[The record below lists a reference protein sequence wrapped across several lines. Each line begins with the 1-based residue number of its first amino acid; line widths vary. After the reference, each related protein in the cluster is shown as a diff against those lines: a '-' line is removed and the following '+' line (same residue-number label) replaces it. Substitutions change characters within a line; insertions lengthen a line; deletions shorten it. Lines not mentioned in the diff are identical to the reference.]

1 MIELIKEK
9 LNSRKLR
16 EENNALEI
24 KYYSLL
30 EEAKE
35 DKERIIRQAET
46 IDYAKTTIK
55 SQLAEIRTLKE
66 QLDKKNKKT
75 SNNNTKIGN
84 KKGLKN
90 GK

>member
-35 DKERIIRQAET
+35 DKEKIIRQKET
-46 IDYAKTTIK
+46 IDYAKATIK
-55 SQLAEIRTLKE
+55 SQLIEIRTLKE

-75 SNNNTKIGN
+75 SKNSTKIGN

>member
-1 MIELIKEK
+1 MIKLFKEK
-9 LNSRKLR
+9 INLRKLR

-35 DKERIIRQAET
+35 DKERIIRQKET
-46 IDYAKTTIK
+46 IDYAKATIR
-55 SQLAEIRTLKE
+55 SQLIEIRTLKE

-75 SNNNTKIGN
+75 SKNSTKIGN

>member
-9 LNSRKLR
+9 LNSRKLK

-75 SNNNTKIGN
+75 SKNSTKIGN

>member
-1 MIELIKEK
+1 MIKLLKEK
-9 LNSRKLR
+9 LELKKLR

-35 DKERIIRQAET
+35 DKERIIRQKET
-46 IDYAKTTIK
+46 IDYAKATIR
-55 SQLAEIRTLKE
+55 SQLIEIRILKE

-75 SNNNTKIGN
+75 SKNSIKMGN

>member
-1 MIELIKEK
+1 MTVQK
-9 LNSRKLR
+9 

-75 SNNNTKIGN
+75 SKNSTKIGN

>member
-9 LNSRKLR
+9 LNSRKLK

-35 DKERIIRQAET
+35 DKEKIIRQKET
-46 IDYAKTTIK
+46 IDYAKATIK
-55 SQLAEIRTLKE
+55 SQLIEIRTLKE

-75 SNNNTKIGN
+75 SKNSTKIGN

>member
-35 DKERIIRQAET
+35 DKEKIIRQKET
-46 IDYAKTTIK
+46 IDYAKATIK
-55 SQLAEIRTLKE
+55 SQLTEIRTLKE
-66 QLDKKNKKT
+66 QLDKKNKKAPKN
-75 SNNNTKIGN
+75 STKIGN

>member
-1 MIELIKEK
+1 MIKLLKEK
-9 LNSRKLR
+9 LELKKLR

-35 DKERIIRQAET
+35 DKEKIIRQKET
-46 IDYAKTTIK
+46 IDYAKATIR
-55 SQLAEIRTLKE
+55 SQLIEIRILKE

-75 SNNNTKIGN
+75 SKNSIKMGN

>member
-35 DKERIIRQAET
+35 DEKIIRQKET
-46 IDYAKTTIK
+46 IDYAKATIK
-55 SQLAEIRTLKE
+55 SQLTEIRTLKE
-66 QLDKKNKKT
+66 QLDKKNKKAPKN
-75 SNNNTKIGN
+75 STKIGN

>member
-9 LNSRKLR
+9 LNSRKLK

-24 KYYSLL
+24 KCYSLL

-35 DKERIIRQAET
+35 DKEKIIRQKET
-46 IDYAKTTIK
+46 IDYAKATIR
-55 SQLAEIRTLKE
+55 SQLIEIRILKE

-75 SNNNTKIGN
+75 SKNSTKIGN

>member
-9 LNSRKLR
+9 LNSRKLK

-35 DKERIIRQAET
+35 DKERIIRQKET
-46 IDYAKTTIK
+46 IDYAKATIR
-55 SQLAEIRTLKE
+55 SQLIEIRILKE

-75 SNNNTKIGN
+75 SKSSTKIGN

>member
-1 MIELIKEK
+1 MIKLFKEK
-9 LNSRKLR
+9 INLRKLR

-35 DKERIIRQAET
+35 DKERIIRQKET
-46 IDYAKTTIK
+46 IDYAKATIK
-55 SQLAEIRTLKE
+55 TQLTEIRTLKE

-75 SNNNTKIGN
+75 SKNSIKIGN
-84 KKGLKN
+84 EKGLKN

>member
-75 SNNNTKIGN
+75 SKNSTKIGN

>member
-35 DKERIIRQAET
+35 DKERIIRQKET
-46 IDYAKTTIK
+46 IDYAKATIR
-55 SQLAEIRTLKE
+55 SQLIEIRILKE

-75 SNNNTKIGN
+75 SKNSTKIGN

>member
-9 LNSRKLR
+9 LNSRKLK

-35 DKERIIRQAET
+35 DKERIIRQKET
-46 IDYAKTTIK
+46 IDYAKATIR
-55 SQLAEIRTLKE
+55 SQLIEIRILKE

-75 SNNNTKIGN
+75 SKNNTKIGN

>member
-9 LNSRKLR
+9 LNSRKLK

-35 DKERIIRQAET
+35 DKERIIRQKET
-46 IDYAKTTIK
+46 IDYAKATIR
-55 SQLAEIRTLKE
+55 SQLIEIRILKE

-75 SNNNTKIGN
+75 SKNSTKIGN

>member
-1 MIELIKEK
+1 MIEVIKEK

-35 DKERIIRQAET
+35 DKEKIIRQKET
-46 IDYAKTTIK
+46 IDYAKATIK
-55 SQLAEIRTLKE
+55 SQLIEIRTLKE

-75 SNNNTKIGN
+75 SKNSTKIGN

>member
-9 LNSRKLR
+9 LNSRKLK

-35 DKERIIRQAET
+35 DKERIIRQKET
-46 IDYAKTTIK
+46 IDYAKATIR
-55 SQLAEIRTLKE
+55 SQLIEIRILKE

-75 SNNNTKIGN
+75 SKNSIKIGN

>member
-1 MIELIKEK
+1 MIKLLKEK
-9 LNSRKLR
+9 LELKKLR

-35 DKERIIRQAET
+35 DKERIIRQKET
-46 IDYAKTTIK
+46 IDYAKATIR
-55 SQLAEIRTLKE
+55 SQLIEIRILKE

-75 SNNNTKIGN
+75 SKNSTKIGN

>member
-46 IDYAKTTIK
+46 IDYAKATIK

-75 SNNNTKIGN
+75 SKNSIKIGN
-84 KKGLKN
+84 KKGLEN

>member
-9 LNSRKLR
+9 LNSRKLK

-35 DKERIIRQAET
+35 DKERIIRQKET
-46 IDYAKTTIK
+46 IDYAKATIR
-55 SQLAEIRTLKE
+55 SQLIEIRTLKE

-75 SNNNTKIGN
+75 SKNSTKIGN

>member
-35 DKERIIRQAET
+35 DKERIIRQKET
-46 IDYAKTTIK
+46 IDYAKATIR
-55 SQLAEIRTLKE
+55 SQLIEIRILKE

-75 SNNNTKIGN
+75 SKNSIKMGN